1 MAYRAVLYDMDGTV
15 LDTLEDMAD
24 SVNESLSRFGLP
36 PVTLDKVRRSVGNG
50 ARKLIFRVVP
60 EGTDPALTERVL
72 AFYKPWYD
80 AHCRVKTRP
89 YAGVPELMARLR
101 DRGIAQAIISNK
113 PDPAVQELARA
124 FFPGLLETAVGESA
138 AVRTKP
144 NPDAILAAVK
154 QMGVPLEQCV
164 YVGDSEVDVEAARN
178 AGLDCIS
185 VSWGFRSVEQLLAAG
200 AARIVSDP
208 AGLEAAIGDG
218 RI

>member
-24 SVNESLSRFGLP
+24 SVNESLSRFALP

>member
-60 EGTDPALTERVL
+60 EGTDLALTERVL